1 MKRLPKCLF
10 LEFLLYNSEN
20 PEVVENGIA
29 AMNEF
34 VKRLSQASM
43 LELIPTLKKAVT
55 DLQRNAKNKNTVP
68 GLTDP
73 KVGLKV
79 DKHTVNSRFSDTPR
93 EGSLIEFDCIYTF
106 VMRIPAWSY
115 WWEISRKGSLNR
127 VRGRVSLN

>member
-1 MKRLPKCLF
+1 MFIPGTL
-10 LEFLLYNSEN
+10 LLYNSEN

-34 VKRLSQASM
+34 VKRLSQAAM

-79 DKHTVNSRFSDTPR
+79 DKHTVNSRFSYTPKSNWR
-93 EGSLIEFDCIYTF
+93 ESVTKSSL
-106 VMRIPAWSY
+106 
-115 WWEISRKGSLNR
+115 
-127 VRGRVSLN
+127 